1 MLISKLK
8 WKTLRYL
15 NLSPNL
21 HWIVHL
27 LGDKKA
33 FHPSVFCDSRDR
45 KKLSNKVGC
54 APLWKKTL
62 QTKNNWKWQIVLP
75 SYVFSTFKF
84 YLTKSSSFCLK
95 CIAITVIMNLFEEL
109 MFFLRDDVATLTFS
123 MLPTHVTGKHN
134 TKQKMTMTFSS
145 KCYCI
150 ASKNGEKNKQRKNL
164 HFFHA
169 VDFHAS
175 RLSCSRRSQISK
187 VSFITMKT
195 TN

>member
-54 APLWKKTL
+54 APMWKKTL

-84 YLTKSSSFCLK
+84 YSTKVIPLCLR
-95 CIAITVIMNLFEEL
+95 CIAIIVIMNLFEEL
-109 MFFLRDDVATLTFS
+109 MFFERRRCDVDFFNVAHTSYRNKQYKTEDDNDFLFK
-123 MLPTHVTGKHN
+123 MLLYSF
-134 TKQKMTMTFSS
+134 QEW
-145 KCYCI
+145 
-150 ASKNGEKNKQRKNL
+150 EKNKQRKNL

-169 VDFHAS
+169 VDFHTS
-175 RLSCSRRSQISK
+175 TLSCSRSQISK